1 MPPLLSSVFLGN
13 IREAFEKNPQLN
25 NLLIDDFFKEAVG
38 KCQAGWRAVVAQGAL
53 LGIPTPALS
62 SALAFYDGYRSG
74 VLPANLIQ
82 VFSSFPFFFFFSFL
96 PSILPSFLSNL
107 YYFFLPLLFLFL
119 WMEDSIFSLCYVIQ
133 CGWGK

>member
-82 VFSSFPFFFFFSFL
+82 VFSSFPFFFLFFPFHPSFL
-96 PSILPSFLSNL
+96 PF
-107 YYFFLPLLFLFL
+107 
-119 WMEDSIFSLCYVIQ
+119 
-133 CGWGK
+133 